1 MVSTILEV
9 LGAILIVAGVSMV
22 APWLGL
28 VLAGVSLIVF
38 ALASDAPRSE

>member
-1 MVSTILEV
+1 MVSTILEI
-9 LGAILIVAGVSMV
+9 LGAILIVTGVWTV

-38 ALASDAPRSE
+38 ALASDASRSE